1 MQGARNCAGECS
13 APGTAVDTD
22 RAANLDR
29 SPLPFGQTDSRK
41 PEMTVPTPIPFALLD
56 QQLTTAEGS
65 PFAIETRNIRGI
77 ETPVWRQAFPHL
89 RAVLEH
95 SAQFGP
101 RDYLVYEGE
110 RFTYADHHR
119 QVAALARA
127 LVEQFGIRKGD
138 RVALAMRNYPE
149 WPMVYWAAVAV
160 GAVIVPLN
168 AWLTGAELAYALAD
182 SGSRLLFAD
191 AERIAAIAPHRAQ
204 LPELEALIAVRPDAE
219 APAGTVAWADLT
231 AAGGAAAELPAVALD
246 PEDAAA
252 IYYTSGTTGRPK
264 GALLSHRNLCV
275 NQVTGVYL
283 RARTEFRYGRTPQL
297 PAEEMGQLIS
307 VPLFHVTGSIA
318 MLIGSTIQGAKLVFM
333 HRWNPEEAIR
343 LIERE
348 RLHSF
353 GGVPSMPLQVIESP
367 IFHQHDTSSVKAVL
381 FGGAPPS
388 PELAAR
394 IRTVFP
400 GASASNGYG
409 LTETSGVST
418 VNVAEDYLAKPKSA
432 GVPAPVTRVK
442 IMHLDE
448 LHELPTGEIGEIWIR
463 GPQVFQGYWN
473 NPEATAKALVD
484 GWLRSGDLG
493 YVDEEGSLF
502 VVDRAK
508 DMLLRGGEN
517 IYCIEVENALFSHPD
532 VLDAAVVGMPDP
544 VLGERV
550 AAMVQLRPGS
560 TADAETLRD
569 HVRQQIAAFKVPE
582 RIDIVVEPLPRNANG
597 KILKP
602 EVKTAMGL
610 VTG

>member
-1 MQGARNCAGECS
+1 MM
-13 APGTAVDTD
+13 TA
-22 RAANLDR
+22 
-29 SPLPFGQTDSRK
+29 
-41 PEMTVPTPIPFALLD
+41 PTPIPFALLD
-56 QQLTTAEGS
+56 EQLTAAEDS
-65 PFAIETRNIRGI
+65 PFAIETRTIRGL
-77 ETPVWRQAFPHL
+77 ETRVWRQAFPQL

-95 SAQFGP
+95 SARFGP

-110 RFTYADHHR
+110 RFTYAEHHR
-119 QVAALARA
+119 QVAALAQA
-127 LVEQFGIRKGD
+127 LVRNFGIRKGD

-149 WPMVYWAAVAV
+149 WPMVYWATVAI

-182 SGSRLLFAD
+182 SGSRVLFAD
-191 AERIAAIAPHRAQ
+191 AERSAAIAAHR
-204 LPELEALIAVRPDAE
+204 
-219 APAGTVAWADLT
+219 
-231 AAGGAAAELPAVALD
+231 AELPALECLVTVRPSGELPAGDLPWSALAPTADAVALPEVALD

-283 RARTEFRYGRTPQL
+283 RARTEFRHGRTPQP
-297 PAEEMGQLIS
+297 PAEQLGQLIS

-318 MLIGSTIQGAKLVFM
+318 MLIGSTIQGSKLVFM

-367 IFHQHDTSSVKAVL
+367 IFGQHDTSSVKAVL

-394 IRTVFP
+394 IRAVFP
-400 GASASNGYG
+400 GAAASNGYG

-418 VNVAEDYLAKPKSA
+418 VNVAEDYLAKPQSA
-432 GVPAPVTRVK
+432 GVPAPVTQVK
-442 IMHLDE
+442 IMHPDE
-448 LHELPTGEIGEIWIR
+448 LHELPAGEIGEIWIR

-473 NPEATAKALVD
+473 NPEATAAALVD

-493 YVDEEGSLF
+493 YLDEEGSLF

-532 VLDAAVVGMPDP
+532 VLDVAVVGMPDP

-550 AAMVQLRPGS
+550 AAMVQLRAGS
-560 TADAETLRD
+560 SADAETLRR
-569 HVRQQIAAFKVPE
+569 HVREQIAAFKVPE
-582 RIDIVVEPLPRNANG
+582 RIDIVAEPLPRNANG

-602 EVKTAMGL
+602 EVKRVMKL
-610 VTG
+610 L

>member
-1 MQGARNCAGECS
+1 M
-13 APGTAVDTD
+13 TA
-22 RAANLDR
+22 
-29 SPLPFGQTDSRK
+29 
-41 PEMTVPTPIPFALLD
+41 PTPVPFALLD
-56 QQLTTAEGS
+56 QKLTGAEDS
-65 PFAIETRNIRGI
+65 PFAIDLRTIRGLK
-77 ETPVWRQAFPHL
+77 TPVWRRAFPQL

-95 SAQFGP
+95 SAQFGA

-110 RFTYADHHR
+110 RCTYADHHR
-119 QVAALARA
+119 QVAALGRA
-127 LVEQFGIRKGD
+127 LVRDFGIAKGD

-149 WPMVYWAAVAV
+149 WPVVYWATVAV
-160 GAVIVPLN
+160 GAIIVPLN

-182 SGSRLLFAD
+182 SGSRVLFAD
-191 AERIAAIAPHRAQ
+191 AERAAAIAPHRGA
-204 LPELEALIAVRPDAE
+204 LPDLKALITVRPE
-219 APAGTVAWADLT
+219 AQSPAGDAPWADLA
-231 AAGGAAAELPAVALD
+231 AAGDAALPEVALD

-264 GALLSHRNLCV
+264 GALLSHRNICV

-297 PAEEMGQLIS
+297 PTEQMGQLIS

-333 HRWNPEEAIR
+333 RRWDPDEAIR

-394 IRTVFP
+394 IRAVFP

-432 GVPAPVTRVK
+432 GVPAPVNQVK
-442 IMHLDE
+442 IMHPDE
-448 LHELPTGEIGEIWIR
+448 LHELPAGEIGEVWIR

-473 NPEATAKALVD
+473 NPEATAGALVD

-493 YVDEEGSLF
+493 YLDDEGSLF

-517 IYCIEVENALFSHPD
+517 IYCIEVENALFTHPD

-560 TADAETLRD
+560 TADAATLRG
-569 HVRQQIAAFKVPE
+569 HVRDQIAGFKVPE
-582 RIDIVVEPLPRNANG
+582 RIDIVAEPLPRNANG

-602 EVKTAMGL
+602 EVKKAMGL
-610 VTG
+610 A

>member
-1 MQGARNCAGECS
+1 MM
-13 APGTAVDTD
+13 TA
-22 RAANLDR
+22 
-29 SPLPFGQTDSRK
+29 
-41 PEMTVPTPIPFALLD
+41 PTPIPFALLD
-56 QQLTTAEGS
+56 QQLTGAADS
-65 PFAIETRNIRGI
+65 PFAIETQMIRGL
-77 ETPVWRQAFPHL
+77 ETPVWRNAFPHL

-95 SAQFGP
+95 SAQFEP

-110 RFTYADHHR
+110 RFTYAEHHR
-119 QVAALARA
+119 QVAALAQA
-127 LVEQFGIRKGD
+127 LVRDFGIRKGD

-149 WPMVYWAAVAV
+149 WPMVYWATVAI
-160 GAVIVPLN
+160 GAIIVPLN
-168 AWLTGAELAYALAD
+168 AWLSGAELAYALAD
-182 SGSRLLFAD
+182 SGSRILFAD
-191 AERIAAIAPHRAQ
+191 AERSAAIAPHRA
-204 LPELEALIAVRPDAE
+204 
-219 APAGTVAWADLT
+219 
-231 AAGGAAAELPAVALD
+231 ELPALECLVTVRPSGELPAGDLPWSALAPASTNEVPLPEAVLD

-264 GALLSHRNLCV
+264 GALLTHRNLCV

-297 PAEEMGQLIS
+297 PTEQMGQLIS

-318 MLIGSTIQGAKLVFM
+318 MLIGSTIQGSKLVFM
-333 HRWNPEEAIR
+333 HRWNPEDAIR
-343 LIERE
+343 LVERE

-394 IRTVFP
+394 IRAVFP

-409 LTETSGVST
+409 LTETSGVAT
-418 VNVAEDYLAKPKSA
+418 VNVAEDYLAKPRSA
-432 GVPAPVTRVK
+432 GVPAPVNQVK

-448 LHELPTGEIGEIWIR
+448 LHELPVGEIGEIWIR

-473 NPEATAKALVD
+473 NPEATARTLVD

-493 YVDEEGSLF
+493 YLDEDGSLF

-550 AAMVQLRPGS
+550 AAMVQLRAGS
-560 TADAETLRD
+560 SADAETLRQ
-569 HVRQQIAAFKVPE
+569 HVRAQIAAFKVPE
-582 RIDIVVEPLPRNANG
+582 RIDIVAEPLPRNANG

-602 EVKTAMGL
+602 EVKKAMGL
-610 VTG
+610 A

>member
-1 MQGARNCAGECS
+1 
-13 APGTAVDTD
+13 
-22 RAANLDR
+22 
-29 SPLPFGQTDSRK
+29 
-41 PEMTVPTPIPFALLD
+41 MTYATPIPFALLD
-56 QQLTTAEGS
+56 RQLTAAADS
-65 PFAIETRNIRGI
+65 PFAIETRTIRGI
-77 ETPVWRQAFPHL
+77 ETQVWRQAFPHL

-101 RDYLVYEGE
+101 RDYLVYEGD
-110 RFTYADHHR
+110 RFTYAEHHR
-119 QVAALARA
+119 QVAALAQA
-127 LVEQFGIRKGD
+127 LVRDFGIRKGD

-149 WPMVYWAAVAV
+149 WPMVYWATVAI
-160 GAVIVPLN
+160 GAIIVPLN

-182 SGSRLLFAD
+182 SGSRILFAD
-191 AERIAAIAPHRAQ
+191 AERSAAIAPHRAGLPALEHLVTVRPEDGMPAGSLPWRALVPQ
-204 LPELEALIAVRPDAE
+204 SPDDVPLPEA
-219 APAGTVAWADLT
+219 
-231 AAGGAAAELPAVALD
+231 ALD
-246 PEDAAA
+246 PEDDAA

-264 GALLSHRNLCV
+264 GALLTHRNICV

-283 RARTEFRYGRTPQL
+283 RARTEFRYGRTPQP
-297 PAEEMGQLIS
+297 PAEQMGQLIS

-333 HRWNPEEAIR
+333 HRWNPEDAIR

-367 IFHQHDTSSVKAVL
+367 IFRQHDTSSVKAVL

-394 IRTVFP
+394 IRAVFP

-418 VNVAEDYLAKPKSA
+418 VNVAEDYLAKPRSA
-432 GVPAPVTRVK
+432 GVPAPVTQVK
-442 IMHLDE
+442 ILDRDD
-448 LHELPTGEIGEIWIR
+448 LHELPAGEVGEIWIR
-463 GPQVFQGYWN
+463 GPQVFKGYWN
-473 NPEATAKALVD
+473 NPEATAGTLVD

-550 AAMVQLRPGS
+550 AAMVQLRAGAS
-560 TADAETLRD
+560 ADAETLRQ
-569 HVRQQIAAFKVPE
+569 HVRAQIAAFKVPE
-582 RIDIVVEPLPRNANG
+582 RIDIVAEPLPRNANG

-602 EVKTAMGL
+602 QVKAAMGL
-610 VTG
+610 T

>member
-1 MQGARNCAGECS
+1 
-13 APGTAVDTD
+13 
-22 RAANLDR
+22 
-29 SPLPFGQTDSRK
+29 
-41 PEMTVPTPIPFALLD
+41 MTTTTPIPFALLD
-56 QQLTTAEGS
+56 QQLTGAADS
-65 PFAIETRNIRGI
+65 PFAIETQTIRGI
-77 ETPVWRQAFPHL
+77 ETQVWRQAFPHL
-89 RAVLEH
+89 RAILEH

-110 RFTYADHHR
+110 RFTYAEHHR
-119 QVAALARA
+119 RVAALARA
-127 LVEQFGIRKGD
+127 LVNDFGIRKGD

-149 WPMVYWAAVAV
+149 WPVAYWATVAI
-160 GAVIVPLN
+160 GAIIVPLN

-182 SGSRLLFAD
+182 SGSRILFAD
-191 AERIAAIAPHRAQ
+191 AERSAAIAPHRGELPKLECLVTVRPSGELPVSKRATGDLSWSALAPTGADTVA
-204 LPELEALIAVRPDAE
+204 LPE
-219 APAGTVAWADLT
+219 
-231 AAGGAAAELPAVALD
+231 VALD

-252 IYYTSGTTGRPK
+252 IYYTSGTTGHPK
-264 GALLSHRNLCV
+264 GALLSHRNICV

-283 RARTEFRYGRTPQL
+283 RARTEFRYGRTPQP
-297 PAEEMGQLIS
+297 PAEQMGQLIS

-318 MLIGSTIQGAKLVFM
+318 MLIGSTIQGSKLVFM
-333 HRWNPEEAIR
+333 RRWNPEEAIR

-348 RLHSF
+348 RLYSF

-367 IFHQHDTSSVKAVL
+367 IFGQHDTSSVKAVL

-394 IRTVFP
+394 IRAVFP
-400 GASASNGYG
+400 QASASNGYG
-409 LTETSGVST
+409 LTETSGVAT
-418 VNVAEDYLAKPKSA
+418 VNVADDYLAKPGSA
-432 GVPAPVTRVK
+432 GVPAPVNQVK
-442 IMHLDE
+442 IVHPDD
-448 LHELPTGEIGEIWIR
+448 LHELPAGEIGEIWIR

-473 NPEATAKALVD
+473 NPEATANTLVD

-493 YVDEEGSLF
+493 YLDEEGSLF

-550 AAMVQLRPGS
+550 AAMVQLRAGS
-560 TADAETLRD
+560 TADAEILRQ
-569 HVRQQIAAFKVPE
+569 HLRVQIAAFKVPE
-582 RIDIVVEPLPRNANG
+582 RIDIVADPLPRNANG

-602 EVKTAMGL
+602 EVKKAMQL
-610 VTG
+610 A

>member
-1 MQGARNCAGECS
+1 M
-13 APGTAVDTD
+13 
-22 RAANLDR
+22 
-29 SPLPFGQTDSRK
+29 TDS
-41 PEMTVPTPIPFALLD
+41 TPIPFALLD
-56 QQLTTAEGS
+56 RQLTTAEDS
-65 PFAIETRNIRGI
+65 PFAIETRTIHGI
-77 ETPVWRQAFPHL
+77 ETRVWRQAFPHL

-95 SAQFGP
+95 SAGFGE
-101 RDYLVYEGE
+101 RDYLVYQGE
-110 RFTYADHHR
+110 RFSYADHHR
-119 QVAALARA
+119 HVAALAEA
-127 LVEQFGIRKGD
+127 LVHDFGIRKGD
-138 RVALAMRNYPE
+138 RVALTMRNYPE
-149 WPMVYWAAVAV
+149 WPMVYWATVAV
-160 GAVIVPLN
+160 GAIIVPLN
-168 AWLTGAELAYALAD
+168 AWLSGAELAYALAD

-191 AERIAAIAPHRAQ
+191 AERSAAITPHRPQ
-204 LPELEALIAVRPDAE
+204 LPALEALITVRPDPDSQSGDRSWAE
-219 APAGTVAWADLT
+219 LV
-231 AAGGAAAELPAVALD
+231 AAGDAALPEIALD

-264 GALLSHRNLCV
+264 GALLSHRNICV
-275 NQVTGVYL
+275 NQVTGIYL

-297 PAEEMGQLIS
+297 PDEQLGQLIS

-333 HRWNPEEAIR
+333 RRWDAEEAIR

-367 IFHQHDTSSVKAVL
+367 IFPHHDTSTIRAVL

-394 IRTVFP
+394 IRAVFP
-400 GASASNGYG
+400 QASASNGYG
-409 LTETSGVST
+409 LTETSGVAT
-418 VNVAEDYLAKPKSA
+418 VNVAEDYLTKPKSA
-432 GVPAPVTRVK
+432 GLPAPVAQVK
-442 IMHLDE
+442 IMHPDE
-448 LHELPTGEIGEIWIR
+448 LHELPVGETGEIWIR
-463 GPQVFQGYWN
+463 GPQVFKGYWN
-473 NPEATAKALVD
+473 NPEATANTLVD

-550 AAMVQLRPGS
+550 AAMVQLRSGS
-560 TADAETLRD
+560 SADTAVLRAQ
-569 HVRQQIAAFKVPE
+569 VAARIAAFKVPE
-582 RIDIVVEPLPRNANG
+582 RIDIVFEPLPRNANG

-602 EVKTAMGL
+602 EVRKTMGL
-610 VTG
+610 GTA

>member
-1 MQGARNCAGECS
+1 MS
-13 APGTAVDTD
+13 DP
-22 RAANLDR
+22 
-29 SPLPFGQTDSRK
+29 SPH
-41 PEMTVPTPIPFALLD
+41 PTPIPFALLD
-56 QQLTTAEGS
+56 RQLTTAEGS
-65 PFAIETRNIRGI
+65 PFAIDTRTIRGL
-77 ETPVWRQAFPHL
+77 ETPVWRQSFPHL

-95 SAQFGP
+95 SAGFGG

-110 RFTYADHHR
+110 RLSYADHHR
-119 QVAALARA
+119 RVAALARA
-127 LVEQFGIRKGD
+127 LVEDFGIRKGD

-149 WPMVYWAAVAV
+149 WPLVYWATVAV
-160 GAVIVPLN
+160 GAIIVPLN
-168 AWLTGAELAYALAD
+168 AWLSGAELAYALAD

-191 AERIAAIAPHRAQ
+191 AERSAAIAPQRAA
-204 LPELEALIAVRPDAE
+204 LPALEALVTVRPDADS
-219 APAGTVAWADLT
+219 PPGDRPWAELV
-231 AAGGAAAELPAVALD
+231 AAGDGALPEIALD
-246 PEDAAA
+246 PEDDAA

-264 GALLSHRNLCV
+264 GALLSHRNLCA

-297 PAEEMGQLIS
+297 PAEQMGQLIS

-318 MLIGSTIQGAKLVFM
+318 MLIGSTIQGSKLVFM

-394 IRTVFP
+394 IRAVFP

-418 VNVAEDYLAKPKSA
+418 VNVADDYLAKPKSA

-448 LHELPTGEIGEIWIR
+448 LHELPVGEIGEIWIR

-532 VLDAAVVGMPDP
+532 VLDAAVVGLPDP

-550 AAMVQLRPGS
+550 AAMVQLRTGS
-560 TADAETLRD
+560 SADAEALRD
-569 HVRQQIAAFKVPE
+569 HVRRQIAAFKVPE
-582 RIDIVVEPLPRNANG
+582 RIDIVATPLPRNANG

-602 EVKTAMGL
+602 EVKRAMKL
-610 VTG
+610 L